1 VNALAENFYLPLR
14 TPAVRDLAW
23 ACFTPSL
30 LISTELPCTE
40 TINNAALPLTAARK
54 AWLHDLDLHPGALL
68 DHLDQ
73 RQGKRLGLYFESLWH
88 FFLQQDPEVELIAHN
103 LPVRDG
109 GRTVGEFDCIY
120 HCHRRDRAVHL
131 ELALKFYLHRGYQDG
146 ADAAAYESWLG
157 PNTLDR
163 LDLKLQRLL
172 THQVLLSRDP
182 LGAEVLAGLGV
193 TDPLLELEMKGRLYQ
208 PPGIAI
214 PEPAG
219 YNPTVPMH
227 HWCRLQQEWAPAAA
241 GSDKL
246 LPLHRE
252 QWLAPVLADKN
263 APTECATLR
272 AMLSADQHG
281 RPAQAAV
288 IDADGNERHRLFIV
302 PDAWP
307 HS

>member
-1 VNALAENFYLPLR
+1 M
-14 TPAVRDLAW
+14 
-23 ACFTPSL
+23 
-30 LISTELPCTE
+30 
-40 TINNAALPLTAARK
+40 
-54 AWLHDLDLHPGALL
+54 

-73 RQGKRLGLYFESLWH
+73 RRGKRLGLYFESLWH
-88 FFLQQDPEVELIAHN
+88 FLLQQDPAVELIAHN

-109 GRTVGEFDCIY
+109 ARTVGEFDCIY
-120 HCHRRDRAVHL
+120 YCHTRQRAVHL
-131 ELALKFYLHRGYQDG
+131 ELAVKFYLHRGYQDG
-146 ADAAAYESWLG
+146 ADAAAYENWLG
-157 PNTLDR
+157 PNTRDR

-193 TDPLLELEMKGRLYQ
+193 TDPLLELEIKGRLYH
-208 PPGIAI
+208 PLGIEI
-214 PEPAG
+214 PKPAG

-227 HWCRLQQEWAPAAA
+227 HWCRLKQDWAPAAE

-246 LPLHRE
+246 LPLQRE
-252 QWLAPVLADKN
+252 QWLAPVLADGS
-263 APTECATLR
+263 ASRECATLR

-281 RPAQAAV
+281 RPEQFAV

-302 PDAWP
+302 ADAWP